1 MLFRSDINMNQ
12 ILALREKRANLWNE
26 AKAFLD
32 SHRSEDG
39 MVSAEDNITYE
50 KMEADVVALGKE
62 IERLERQAAI
72 DREMDQPTAAPLVST
87 PAIRTPEEKPGRA
100 SDEYKKAFWNQMRG
114 RSTYEIRNA
123 LQVGELT
130 EGGYTVPDEFEH
142 QLIEGLEDENI
153 MRGLVHT
160 IRTGSGE
167 HKIPIVASHGT
178 GSWVEEEGV
187 IPESDDAFS
196 QISLS
201 AHKFATMI
209 RISRELLNDS
219 AFDLAAYIAHEFVR
233 RAGAAEEQ
241 AILTGDGSHKP
252 IGLLHETLGAETGV
266 TTASTTAITADEL
279 IDMQHSLKSGYR
291 RKAVWIMN
299 DATISAIRKLKDGQ
313 GQYIWQPGIKEG
325 APDML
330 FNQKVLMSNYMPLI
344 ATGNKVILYGD
355 FSYYW
360 LAEREGRTLERLNE
374 LYAVTDQ
381 VGFKMT
387 ERLDGRLIL
396 PEAVKCL
403 KMK

>member
-1 MLFRSDINMNQ
+1 MNQ
-12 ILALREKRANLWNE
+12 ILALREKRAKLWNDT
-26 AKAFLD
+26 KAFLD
-32 SHRSEDG
+32 SHRGEDG
-39 MVSAEDNITYE
+39 MVSAEDNATYE

-72 DREMDQPTAAPLVST
+72 DREMDQPTAAPLVSAPVARVPDQKT
-87 PAIRTPEEKPGRA
+87 GRA

-114 RSTYEIRNA
+114 RSSYEIRNA
-123 LQVGELT
+123 LQVGELS

-160 IRTGSGE
+160 ITTGSGE
-167 HKIPIVASHGT
+167 HKIPLVASHGT
-178 GSWVEEEGV
+178 GSWVEEEQQ
-187 IPESDDAFS
+187 IPESDDSFS
-196 QISLS
+196 QVTLS

-241 AILTGDGSHKP
+241 AILAGDGSHKP
-252 IGLLHETLGAETGV
+252 IGLLHDTLGAQVGV
-266 TTASTTAITADEL
+266 TTASSTAITADEL

-291 RKAVWIMN
+291 RKACWIMN

-344 ATGNKVILYGD
+344 GAGNKVILYGD
-355 FSYYW
+355 YTYYW

-403 KMK
+403 KMKA

>member
-1 MLFRSDINMNQ
+1 MNQ
-12 ILALREKRANLWNE
+12 ILTLREKRAKLW
-26 AKAFLD
+26 ADTKAFLD

-39 MVSAEDNITYE
+39 MVSAEDNATYE

-72 DREMDQPTAAPLVST
+72 DRELDKPTSQMLVSR
-87 PAIRTPEEKPGRA
+87 PVSPEAGHKEGRA
-100 SDEYKKAFWNQMRG
+100 SDAYRKAFWNQMRG
-114 RSTYEIRNA
+114 RVTQEVYNA
-123 LQVGELT
+123 LQVGTLS
-130 EGGYTVPDEFEH
+130 EGGYTVPDEFDR

-153 MRGLVHT
+153 MRGLVHI

-178 GSWVEEEGV
+178 GSWVEEEQQ

-196 QISLS
+196 QVTLS

-252 IGLLHETLGAETGV
+252 IGLLHATLGAQTGV
-266 TTASTTAITADEL
+266 TAASATAITADEL
-279 IDMQHSLKSGYR
+279 IDLQHSLKSGYR

-330 FNQKVLMSNYMPLI
+330 FNQRVLMSNYMPLI
-344 ATGNKVILYGD
+344 GSGNKVILYGD
-355 FSYYW
+355 YSYYW

-403 KMK
+403 QMKA

>member
-1 MLFRSDINMNQ
+1 MNK

-26 AKAFLD
+26 TKAFLD
-32 SHRSEDG
+32 SHRGEDG
-39 MVSAEDNITYE
+39 MVSAEDNATYE

-72 DREMDQPTAAPLVST
+72 DRELDQPTAAPLVSRPG
-87 PAIRTPEEKPGRA
+87 PASAEKKGRA
-100 SDEYKKAFWNQMRG
+100 SDEYRKAFWNQMRG
-114 RSTYEIRNA
+114 RVSPETYNA
-123 LQVGELT
+123 LQVGTLS

-153 MRGLVHT
+153 MRGLVHVIT
-160 IRTGSGE
+160 TGSGE

-178 GSWVEEEGV
+178 GSWVEEEQQ

-196 QISLS
+196 QITLS

-219 AFDLAAYIAHEFVR
+219 AFDLSAYIAHEFVR
-233 RAGAAEEQ
+233 RAGAAEEA

-252 IGLLHETLGAETGV
+252 IGLLHDTLGAQVGV
-266 TTASTTAITADEL
+266 TAASATAITADEL

-291 RKAVWIMN
+291 RKACWIMN

-344 ATGNKVILYGD
+344 GSGNKVILYGD
-355 FSYYW
+355 YSYYW

-403 KMK
+403 KMKA

>member
-1 MLFRSDINMNQ
+1 MNK

-26 AKAFLD
+26 TKAFLD
-32 SHRSEDG
+32 SHRGEDG
-39 MVSAEDNITYE
+39 MVSAEDNATYE
-50 KMEADVVALGKE
+50 KMEADVIALGKE

-72 DREMDQPTAAPLVST
+72 DRELDQPTAAPLVSR
-87 PAIRTPEEKPGRA
+87 PVAAAAQKQGRA

-114 RSTYEIRNA
+114 RNTYEVRNA

-153 MRGLVHT
+153 MRGLVHI
-160 IRTGSGE
+160 IRTGSGD

-178 GSWVEEEGV
+178 GSWVEEEGT

-219 AFDLAAYIAHEFVR
+219 AFDLASYIAHEFVR

-252 IGLLHETLGAETGV
+252 IGLLHATLGAETGV
-266 TTASTTAITADEL
+266 TTASATAITADEL

-325 APDML
+325 APDMM

-344 ATGNKVILYGD
+344 ASGNKVILYGD
-355 FSYYW
+355 YSYYW

-403 KMK
+403 KMKA

>member
-1 MLFRSDINMNQ
+1 MNQ
-12 ILALREKRANLWNE
+12 ILSLREKRAKLWNDT
-26 AKAFLD
+26 KAFLD
-32 SHRSEDG
+32 SHRDGDG
-39 MVSAEDNITYE
+39 MVSAEDNATYE

-72 DREMDQPTAAPLVST
+72 DRELDQPTASPLVSA
-87 PAIRTPEEKPGRA
+87 PIARTPEQKAGHA
-100 SDEYKKAFWNQMRG
+100 SVEYKKAFWNQMRG
-114 RSTYEIRNA
+114 RSSYEIRNA
-123 LQVGELT
+123 LQVGELS
-130 EGGYTVPDEFEH
+130 EGGYTVPDEFDK

-153 MRGLVHT
+153 MRGLVHI

-178 GSWVEEEGV
+178 GSWVEEEQQ

-196 QISLS
+196 HVTLT

-219 AFDLAAYIAHEFVR
+219 AFDLAAYISHEFVR

-252 IGLLHETLGAETGV
+252 IVLLHDTLGAQVGV
-266 TTASTTAITADEL
+266 TTASATAITADEL

-330 FNQKVLMSNYMPLI
+330 FNQRVLMSNYMPLI

-374 LYAVTDQ
+374 LYVVTDQ

-403 KMK
+403 QMK

>member
-1 MLFRSDINMNQ
+1 MNQ
-12 ILALREKRANLWNE
+12 ILALREKRANLWNQT
-26 AKAFLD
+26 KAFLD
-32 SHRSEDG
+32 SHRGEDG
-39 MVSAEDNITYE
+39 MVSAEDNATYE

-72 DREMDQPTAAPLVST
+72 DREMDQPTASALVSR
-87 PAIRTPEEKPGRA
+87 PGAAKPDANKEGRA

-114 RSTYEIRNA
+114 RVSPEVFNA
-123 LQVGELT
+123 LQVGTLS
-130 EGGYTVPDEFEH
+130 EGGYTVPDEFDR

-153 MRGLVHT
+153 MRGLVHI

-178 GSWVEEEGV
+178 GSWVEEEQQ

-196 QISLS
+196 QVTLT

-241 AILTGDGSHKP
+241 AIITGDGSHKP
-252 IGLLHETLGAETGV
+252 IGLLHDTLGAQVGV
-266 TTASTTAITADEL
+266 TTASATAITADEL

-291 RKAVWIMN
+291 RKACCIMN

-330 FNQKVLMSNYMPLI
+330 FNQRVLMSNYMPLI
-344 ATGNKVILYGD
+344 GAGNKVILYGD
-355 FSYYW
+355 YSYYW

-396 PEAVKCL
+396 PEAVKRL
-403 KMK
+403 QMKA

>member
-1 MLFRSDINMNQ
+1 MNK

-26 AKAFLD
+26 TKAFLD
-32 SHRSEDG
+32 SHRGEDG
-39 MVSAEDNITYE
+39 MVSAEDNATYE

-72 DREMDQPTAAPLVST
+72 DREMDQPTTAPLVSA
-87 PAIRTPEEKPGRA
+87 PAAKAPEQKAGRA

-114 RSTYEIRNA
+114 RNTYEVRNA

-160 IRTGSGE
+160 IRTGSGD

-178 GSWVEEEGV
+178 GSWVEEEGT

-196 QISLS
+196 QLSLS

-219 AFDLAAYIAHEFVR
+219 AFDLAVYIAHEFVR

-252 IGLLHETLGAETGV
+252 IGLLHDTLGAQVGV
-266 TTASTTAITADEL
+266 TAASATAITADEL

-291 RKAVWIMN
+291 RKACWIMN

-344 ATGNKVILYGD
+344 ASGNKVILSGD
-355 FSYYW
+355 FSYSW

-403 KMK
+403 KMKA

>member
-1 MLFRSDINMNQ
+1 MNQ
-12 ILALREKRANLWNE
+12 ILSLREKRANLWNE

-32 SHRSEDG
+32 SHRGEDG
-39 MVSAEDNITYE
+39 LISAEDNATYE

-62 IERLERQAAI
+62 IERLERIKAI
-72 DREMDQPTAAPLVST
+72 DRELDMPTSTPLVGNPGT
-87 PAIRTPEEKPGRA
+87 VDRRQGRA
-100 SDEYKKAFWNQMRG
+100 SDEYKKAFWNLMRG
-114 RSTYEIRNA
+114 KSVREARNA
-123 LQVGELT
+123 LQVGELS
-130 EGGYTVPDEFEH
+130 EGGYTVPDSFEH

-153 MRGLVHT
+153 MRPLVHV
-160 IRTGSGE
+160 ISTGSGE

-178 GSWVEEEGV
+178 GSWVEEEQQ

-196 QISLS
+196 QVTLT

-241 AILTGDGSHKP
+241 AMLTGDGSHKP
-252 IGLLHETLGAETGV
+252 IGLLHDTLGAQVGV
-266 TTASTTAITADEL
+266 TTASSTAITADEL

-291 RKAVWIMN
+291 RKACWIMN
-299 DATISAIRKLKDGQ
+299 DATISAIRKLKDGNS
-313 GQYIWQPGIKEG
+313 QYIWQPGIKEG

-344 ATGNKVILYGD
+344 GTGNKVILYGD
-355 FSYYW
+355 YSYYW